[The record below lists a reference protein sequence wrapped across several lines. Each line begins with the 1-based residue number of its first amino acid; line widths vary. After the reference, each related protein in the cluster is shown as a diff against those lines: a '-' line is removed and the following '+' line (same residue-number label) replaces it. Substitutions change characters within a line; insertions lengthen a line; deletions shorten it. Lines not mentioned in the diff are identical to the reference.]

1 MKVYCGVLDACDT
14 TQRVSPDLTA
24 DSKPAVPLPG
34 LETSPG
40 RMMRAGKEQVRP
52 ACTVPLRRL
61 QPVHDSGGFGM
72 P

>member
-1 MKVYCGVLDACDT
+1 MKAYCGVLDACDT

-40 RMMRAGKEQVRP
+40 RMTRAGKEQVRP
-52 ACTVPLRRL
+52 DVDHAASITYRSIL
-61 QPVHDSGGFGM
+61 SSTTST
-72 P
+72 